1 MEDIVN
7 LSNAL
12 EATPVHHDCSE
23 RRPHGRA
30 YAPCETVQELIR
42 RLEADHARARH
53 LDSSAIEEDRARRP
67 EQTEP
72 LEERLVLRVI
82 RRDVGPEQLHA
93 GQLGGDARISEG
105 EAVHLLAGDAPI
117 RIEVEQY
124 RLAAR
129 ACEHGIELVD
139 ALDAPPGRRLDL
151 RGARTRSQ
159 SFQRPQYIAP
169 AARGTD
175 NLNRAQEYQHYAN
188 AFPHP
193 RPATSLVRQRIE
205 NVQVPRADDE
215 QCSPRQHLSPGRNHG

>member
-23 RRPHGRA
+23 RRPHRRA
-30 YAPCETVQELIR
+30 YAQCETVQELIR

-53 LDSSAIEEDRARRP
+53 LGSSAIKEDRARRT
-67 EQTEP
+67 EQAEP
-72 LEERLVLRVI
+72 LEERPVLRVV
-82 RRDVGPEQLHA
+82 RRHVGPEQLHA
-93 GQLGGDARISEG
+93 GQLASDARITEG
-105 EAVHLLAGDAPI
+105 EAVHLLARDAPI

-139 ALDAPPGRRLDL
+139 ARDEPPSRRPDL

-159 SFQRPQYIAP
+159 SFQRPQYIAS
-169 AARGTD
+169 AARGAYD
-175 NLNRAQEYQHYAN
+175 L
-188 AFPHP
+188 
-193 RPATSLVRQRIE
+193 
-205 NVQVPRADDE
+205 
-215 QCSPRQHLSPGRNHG
+215 

>member
-12 EATPVHHDCSE
+12 EAAAVHHDCSE
-23 RRPHGRA
+23 RRPHRRA
-30 YAPCETVQELIR
+30 YAQCKTVQELIR
-42 RLEADHARARH
+42 RLEANHARARD
-53 LDSSAIEEDRARRP
+53 LDSSAVEEDRARRP

-72 LEERLVLRVI
+72 LEERPVLRVV
-82 RRDVGPEQLHA
+82 RRHVGPEQLHA
-93 GQLGGDARISEG
+93 GQLGGDARITEG
-105 EAVHLLAGDAPI
+105 EAVHLLARDAPI

-129 ACEHGIELVD
+129 VCEHGIELVD
-139 ALDAPPGRRLDL
+139 ALDAPPCRRPDL

-169 AARGTD
+169 AARSAD

-193 RPATSLVRQRIE
+193 RPAASWVRQRIKDA
-205 NVQVPRADDE
+205 QIRRA
-215 QCSPRQHLSPGRNHG
+215 